1 MDRRAWLAERQA
13 AVVTAYDAGAASY
26 DEHGYPT
33 DSQQEWLAR
42 LLRLVPAGG
51 TVLDAPCGTGRYF
64 AMVAAAGLRVAGADQ
79 SAGMLAQAR
88 NRGIAF
94 SLQQQ
99 TLQNLSYTREFDAA
113 ATIDAMENVPP
124 EDWPLVLANLSRAVR
139 PGGHI
144 YLTVEEV
151 GPAQIEQAYE
161 SLRAQGL
168 PAVRGEI
175 VEGDTA
181 GYHYYPGRD
190 AAVAWLAAAGLA
202 ILEEGFSQEDG
213 WGYRHF
219 LLRTQTAPG
228 CTPARDGT
236 GH

>member
-1 MDRRAWLAERQA
+1 MDRRAWLDERQA
-13 AVVTAYDAGAASY
+13 AVRAAYDDGAASY
-26 DEHGYPT
+26 DEHGYPADT
-33 DSQQEWLAR
+33 QHDWMAR

-64 AMVAAAGLRVAGADQ
+64 PMIAAAELRVAGADQ

-94 SLQQQ
+94 SLRQQA
-99 TLQNLSYTREFDAA
+99 LQDLSYTGEFDAA

-144 YLTVEEV
+144 YLTVEEA
-151 GPAQIEQAYE
+151 GAPEIEQAYQN
-161 SLRAQGL
+161 LRAQGL

-190 AAVAWLAAAGLA
+190 AAMAWLAAAGLA
-202 ILEEGFSQEDG
+202 IVDEGFKQEDG

-219 LLRTQTAPG
+219 LLRTPVAS
-228 CTPARDGT
+228 
-236 GH
+236 